1 MFKLMIVEDKYYV
14 SSYEERM
21 NLFSLSPSSK
31 FILYILKQKGPLN
44 QKAILKKT
52 LLPKRTIAY
61 SLKKLQLNNFV
72 KKWKDNKDKRISL
85 FDVLI

>member
-31 FILYILKQKGPLN
+31 FILYILKQIGPLN
-44 QKAILKKT
+44 QREILKKT
-52 LLPKRTIAY
+52 LLPKRTVAY

-72 KKWKDNKDKRISL
+72 KKSKDEKDKRVSIYEL
-85 FDVLI
+85 LI

>member
-1 MFKLMIVEDKYYV
+1 MIVEDKYYV

-21 NLFSLSPSSK
+21 TLFSLSPSSK
-31 FILYILKQKGPLN
+31 FILYILKQIGPLN

-52 LLPKRTIAY
+52 LLPKRTVAY

-72 KKWKDNKDKRISL
+72 KKSKDQKDKRVSIFEL
-85 FDVLI
+85 LI

>member
-31 FILYILKQKGPLN
+31 FILYILKQNGPLN
-44 QKAILKKT
+44 QRDILKKT
-52 LLPKRTIAY
+52 LLPKRTVAY

-72 KKWKDNKDKRISL
+72 KKSKDEKDKRVSIFEL
-85 FDVLI
+85 LI

>member
-1 MFKLMIVEDKYYV
+1 MIVEDKYYV

-44 QKAILKKT
+44 RREILKKT
-52 LLPKRTIAY
+52 LLPKRTVAY

-72 KKWKDNKDKRISL
+72 KKSKDEKDKRVSIYEL
-85 FDVLI
+85 LI

>member
-44 QKAILKKT
+44 QREILKKT
-52 LLPKRTIAY
+52 LLPKRTVAY

-72 KKWKDNKDKRISL
+72 KKSKDKKDKRVSIFEL
-85 FDVLI
+85 LI